1 MYGLQRR
8 GWVEPE
14 DLAASL
20 RDYVVIDIRDRADWE
35 GGHIP
40 GSDHVPVD
48 RLRTDWRRA
57 DMRLPV
63 AVLGDGG
70 DDEAE
75 AVAMLLVERG
85 GDAVTVRGGAPAWR
99 AAGQCLVTNPR

>member
-1 MYGLQRR
+1 MHELKRR
-8 GWVEPE
+8 GWVEPD

-20 RDYVVIDIRDRADWE
+20 RDYVVVDIRDRVGWE

-48 RLRTDWRRA
+48 RIRGEWRRA

-63 AVLGDGG
+63 AVLGEA
-70 DDEAE
+70 DEDAE
-75 AVAMLLVERG
+75 AVARLLVERG
-85 GDAVTVRGGAPAWR
+85 GDAVIVRGGVKAWR
-99 AAGQCLVTNPR
+99 DAGQCLVTNRA